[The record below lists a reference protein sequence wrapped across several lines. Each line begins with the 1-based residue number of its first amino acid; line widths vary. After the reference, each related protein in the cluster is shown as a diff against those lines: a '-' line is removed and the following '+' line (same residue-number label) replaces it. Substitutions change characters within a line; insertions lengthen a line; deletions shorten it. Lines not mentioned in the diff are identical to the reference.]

1 MRRRL
6 LLPLAALALVAGC
19 GSPSPAGPPK
29 PADGADLSA
38 CSDGLCEV
46 SAPVGAKVALPA
58 RTNVE
63 SVSVQSVD
71 GETVMLIA
79 RGIGKRQGGSCS
91 GKCEASG
98 TGKDFKAK
106 LWTGSELTYND
117 LAIKLLGVGDRAAVL
132 KFTPQ

>member
-1 MRRRL
+1 MLRRV
-6 LLPLAALALVAGC
+6 LASLAVLALVAGC
-19 GSPSPAGPPK
+19 GPNAPKPPK
-29 PADGADLSA
+29 PADGADLAA
-38 CSDGLCEV
+38 CADGLCEV
-46 SAPVGAKVALPA
+46 SARVGAKVELPA
-58 RTNVE
+58 EQTNVE
-63 SVSVQSVD
+63 SVTVQAVD
-71 GETVMLIA
+71 AGTVMLIA

-117 LAIKLLGVGDRAAVL
+117 LAIKLLGVGDGAAVL

>member
-1 MRRRL
+1 MLRRA
-6 LLPLAALALVAGC
+6 LASLAVLALVAGC
-19 GSPSPAGPPK
+19 GPDAPEPPK
-29 PADGADLSA
+29 PADGADLAA
-38 CSDGLCEV
+38 CADGLCEV
-46 SAPVGAKVALPA
+46 SARVGAKVALPE

-63 SVSVQSVD
+63 SVTVQAVD
-71 GETVMLIA
+71 AGTVMLIA
-79 RGIGKRQGGSCS
+79 KGIGRRQGGSCS

-117 LAIKLLGVGDRAAVL
+117 LAIKLLGVGGGAAVL